1 MLLLCLERFGPIP
14 EYCRF
19 NPKPYHQIFPCVTIL
34 YIHYPGAIQFEHVMK
49 NLGQD
54 DPEVARLH
62 AQVRSYFLPAV
73 VIPPSSHPM

>member
-1 MLLLCLERFGPIP
+1 MPLMKEEKFSSKVLLSF
-14 EYCRF
+14 
-19 NPKPYHQIFPCVTIL
+19 
-34 YIHYPGAIQFEHVMK
+34 PGAIQFEHVMK

-73 VIPPSSHPM
+73 VIPPSGHP